1 MKNIFLLLLAA
12 NAALGLWL
20 YIKPADQ
27 PRAKSTPSA
36 DLTKAVPSLSLLAE
50 LPEAQLAE
58 LQDKRAA
65 EQQQQLLSSAKPIR
79 PICQMIGPFAVLLK
93 AEYAAE
99 NLKALD
105 VRADVQVVDL
115 PGDPGFWVFL
125 KPLPSRKQAM
135 RLLRQLQAKGVDS
148 YVFKKGELRNGI
160 SFGLYSH
167 RSSALRRQQE
177 VVQMGYQPGILEQ
190 ARSKQEVWVVVS
202 GAEAAKLD
210 RQAWQ
215 QFASERKG
223 IEIKENYCPGV
234 ASSENLL

>member
-1 MKNIFLLLLAA
+1 MKNIFILLLAVNVA
-12 NAALGLWL
+12 MGLWL
-20 YIKPADQ
+20 YLKPSSPPAV
-27 PRAKSTPSA
+27 KSAAPVGTELAPG
-36 DLTKAVPSLSLLAE
+36 LKLLVE
-50 LPEAQLAE
+50 LPQKKLLE
-58 LQDKRAA
+58 LQGRMAFGQP
-65 EQQQQLLSSAKPIR
+65 QQQSAAPVR
-79 PICQMIGPFAVLLK
+79 PICQMIGPFSALLK

-105 VRADVQVVDL
+105 VKADVQAVDL

-125 KPLPSRKQAM
+125 EPLPSRKQAM

-167 RSSALRRQQE
+167 RSSALKRQAE

-190 ARSKQEVWVVVS
+190 ARSKQEVWVVIS
-202 GAEAAKLD
+202 GVEAAKLD

-215 QFASERKG
+215 KFASERKG